1 MEGNV
6 IIADDDRS
14 LRMILAQ
21 ALSRAGCKVR
31 ATGTLSTLWRWLE
44 DGEGEVLVTDVM
56 MPDGD
61 TIELIPRIKK
71 KRPDMP
77 IIVMSAKNNLN
88 TAMRANQF
96 GAYQYLPKPF
106 DLKDLISSVNTA
118 IKLRTSS
125 SPELKDNL
133 SSNDN
138 HLEDNL
144 PIVGSSPVM
153 QNIYRI
159 LSKVINTDFNIL
171 IEGKSGTGKNLIA
184 QVLHDFGTRRD
195 KRFLSVNLSL
205 MSLKEL
211 QDIFSKNFSSQSDK
225 NIGTLFLDE
234 ISNANFEVQNFIL
247 SFLNKRESSEKNYQD
262 VKIISS
268 SRKDLKELIENG
280 KFREDLFYRLNE
292 VSILIPLLDERLGDI
307 PELAAHFLKEFSKS
321 GMEPKSLTKNSVE
334 LIKKKKWTGNVREL
348 RNFIGR
354 LYLVSNNEIIDEKIT
369 KHELSM
375 ITSDDTDLNTLE
387 GSKIS
392 KSLEIHLS
400 HYFRSLGD
408 SLPAPGLYQ
417 TVLKEVEIPLI
428 NLTLA
433 LCDGNQIKAAN
444 LLGINRNTLRKKI
457 KDYDL
462 VVTRG
467 KKLM

>member
-77 IIVMSAKNNLN
+77 IIVMSAKNNIN

-106 DLKDLISSVNTA
+106 DLKDLVSSVNTA
-118 IKLRTSS
+118 MKLRLSS
-125 SPELKDNL
+125 SLNLRNEASNKD
-133 SSNDN
+133 S

-153 QNIYRI
+153 QNVYRI

-184 QVLHDFGTRRD
+184 RVLHDFGNRRD
-195 KRFLSVNLSL
+195 KNFLSVNLSL
-205 MSLKEL
+205 MSLEEL
-211 QDIFSKNFSSQSDK
+211 QDIFSKNFEGQS
-225 NIGTLFLDE
+225 NEVVGTLFLDE
-234 ISNANFEVQNFIL
+234 ISNASNEVQNFIL
-247 SFLNKRESSEKNYQD
+247 SVLNKREINEKGYEN
-262 VKIISS
+262 VKIVSS
-268 SRKDLKELIENG
+268 SRQDLKEAIENG
-280 KFREDLFYRLNE
+280 RFREDLYYRLNE
-292 VSILIPLLDERLGDI
+292 VSLLIPLLEERLGDI
-307 PELAAHFLKEFSKS
+307 PELATHFLKEFSIND
-321 GMEPKSLTKNSVE
+321 MEPKALTKNSIE

-348 RNFIGR
+348 KNFIGR
-354 LYLVSNNEIIDEKIT
+354 LSLVSNTDIIDEKIT

-375 ITSDDTDLNTLE
+375 ITPEEVDLSTLE

-392 KSLEIHLS
+392 KSVEIHLS

-408 SLPAPGLYQ
+408 SLPAPGLHQ
-417 TVLKEVEIPLI
+417 TILREVEVPLI

-433 LCDGNQIKAAN
+433 LCEGNQIKAAN

>member
-1 MEGNV
+1 MEGNI

-14 LRMILAQ
+14 LRMVLAQ

-71 KRPDMP
+71 KRPNMP

-118 IKLRTSS
+118 MKLRLSS
-125 SPELKDNL
+125 SLDLKDNL
-133 SSNDN
+133 SSNDS

-184 QVLHDFGTRRD
+184 RVLHDFGTRRD
-195 KRFLSVNLSL
+195 KKFLSVNLSL
-205 MSLKEL
+205 MSLNEL
-211 QDIFSKNFSSQSDK
+211 QDIFSQNFSNQSAS
-225 NIGTLFLDE
+225 NVGTLFLDE
-234 ISNANFEVQNFIL
+234 VNNANFEVQNFIL
-247 SFLNKRESSEKNYQD
+247 SFLNKRESSETND
-262 VKIISS
+262 HSMKIISS
-268 SRKDLKELIENG
+268 SRQDLKEFIENG

-292 VSILIPLLDERLGDI
+292 VSIIIPLLDERLGDI
-307 PELAAHFLKEFSKS
+307 PELASHFLKEFSKS
-321 GMEPKSLTKNSVE
+321 GMEPKSLTKNSVD

-348 RNFIGR
+348 KNFIGR
-354 LYLVSNNEIIDEKIT
+354 LSLVSNTEIIDEKIT
-369 KHELSM
+369 RHELSM
-375 ITSDDTDLNTLE
+375 ITSEETDLNTLE